1 MKARHIY
8 YPILLATIISLI
20 YLFNKNY
27 SNFTTPQTNTAEQ
40 PSNIVKVSEPSISNI
55 VNSQIYSVKQGDT
68 LYSIGKNFNMLWTV
82 IAKVNNLEENST
94 LFVGQNLTIP
104 SENEAKTVQSRTDT
118 IIADQEEQDN
128 LKSAQ
133 EYALAGKE
141 TLSYRK
147 ITTEVVKKSRLL
159 IKYNFTANDIYI
171 EKSIDLEAGI
181 AIVEITHDESLY
193 TVTLNSFQK
202 NMGANTIWTPVKVQY

>member
-1 MKARHIY
+1 MKARLIY
-8 YPILLATIISLI
+8 YPIFVTTLIAIIF
-20 YLFNKNY
+20 LFNKNY
-27 SNFTTPQTNTAEQ
+27 SSISTPQNETSAPLN
-40 PSNIVKVSEPSISNI
+40 NVVKISEPSSSSID
-55 VNSQIYSVKQGDT
+55 NSQIYNVKQGDT
-68 LYSIGKNFNMLWTV
+68 LYSIGKQFNMLWTV
-82 IAKVNNLEENST
+82 IAKVNNLEESST
-94 LFVGQNLTIP
+94 LIVGQKLTIP

-118 IIADQEEQDN
+118 IVADQEEQDN

-159 IKYNFTANDIYI
+159 IKYNFSANDLYI
-171 EKSIDLEAGI
+171 EKTIDLESGI
-181 AIVEITHDESLY
+181 ATVEITHGGSLY
-193 TVTLNSFQK
+193 TVTLNSYQK